1 MTIGKKLLSIN
12 LIINFQKI
20 KIKLLLPIL
29 FISFCAI
36 AQDSKCN
43 IEKLD
48 WEYCRSYDFSP
59 YGSTIYEYWK
69 NKSDN
74 IPYKVLISGAKAS
87 SIIVGKHQLRINSQ
101 KNWVIVD
108 YSGVESKPLINHLL
122 IINNDMIIMD
132 KGHSWVVNVIKI
144 NKPAHFPG
152 VPVEGEINFDLLLV
166 KF

>member
-1 MTIGKKLLSIN
+1 MET
-12 LIINFQKI
+12 
-20 KIKLLLPIL
+20 KIKLLLLIL
-29 FISFCAI
+29 FTSFCAD

-74 IPYKVLISGAKAS
+74 IPHKVLIRGAKAS
-87 SIIVGKHQLRINSQ
+87 SIIIGKNQLRINSQ

-108 YSGVESKPLINHLL
+108 YAGVESKPLINHLF

-132 KGHSWVVNVIKI
+132 GGHSWLVNVIKI
-144 NKPAHFPG
+144 NKPSHFPG
-152 VPVEGEINFDLLLV
+152 VSVEGEINFDLFLIRI
-166 KF
+166 

>member
-1 MTIGKKLLSIN
+1 MMIDKNILSIN

-20 KIKLLLPIL
+20 KIKLLLLIL
-29 FISFCAI
+29 FTSFCAS

-74 IPYKVLISGAKAS
+74 IPYKVLIRGAKAS
-87 SIIVGKHQLRINSQ
+87 SIIIGKYQLRINSQ

-108 YSGVESKPLINHLL
+108 YAGVESKPLINHLL
-122 IINNDMIIMD
+122 IINKDMIIMD
-132 KGHSWVVNVIKI
+132 GGHSWVVNVTKI
-144 NKPAHFPG
+144 HKPSYFPG
-152 VPVEGEINFDLLLV
+152 VSVEGEINFDLLLI
-166 KF
+166 KI

>member
-1 MTIGKKLLSIN
+1 MTICKKLLSIN

-74 IPYKVLISGAKAS
+74 TPYKVLISGAKAS
-87 SIIVGKHQLRINSQ
+87 SIIVGKHQLRINSE

-108 YSGVESKPLINHLL
+108 HAGVESKPLINHLL
-122 IINNDMIIMD
+122 VINNDMIIVD
-132 KGHSWVVNVIKI
+132 EGHSWVVNVIKI

-152 VPVEGEINFDLLLV
+152 VPVEGEINFDLLLI
-166 KF
+166 KS

>member
-1 MTIGKKLLSIN
+1 MMIGKNILSIN
-12 LIINFQKI
+12 LTINFQI
-20 KIKLLLPIL
+20 TKIKLLLLIL
-29 FISFCAI
+29 FTSFCAG

-74 IPYKVLISGAKAS
+74 MPHKVLIRGAKAS
-87 SIIVGKHQLRINSQ
+87 SIIIGKNQLRINSQ

-108 YSGVESKPLINHLL
+108 YAGVESKPLINHLF

-132 KGHSWVVNVIKI
+132 GGHSWLVNVMKI
-144 NKPAHFPG
+144 NKPSHFPG
-152 VPVEGEINFDLLLV
+152 VSVEGEINFDLILIRI
-166 KF
+166 

>member
-1 MTIGKKLLSIN
+1 MMIGKNILSIN
-12 LIINFQKI
+12 LQIIKF
-20 KIKLLLPIL
+20 KLLLLIL
-29 FISFCAI
+29 FTSFCAG

-74 IPYKVLISGAKAS
+74 IPHKVLIRGAKAS
-87 SIIVGKHQLRINSQ
+87 SIIIGKHQLRINSQ

-108 YSGVESKPLINHLL
+108 YAGVESKPLINHLL
-122 IINNDMIIMD
+122 IMNNDVIIMD
-132 KGHSWVVNVIKI
+132 GGSSWIINVIKI
-144 NKPAHFPG
+144 HKPSHFPG
-152 VPVEGEINFDLLLV
+152 VSVEGEINFDLLLI
-166 KF
+166 KI

>member
-1 MTIGKKLLSIN
+1 MMIGKNILSIN
-12 LIINFQKI
+12 FQIIKF
-20 KIKLLLPIL
+20 KLLLLIL
-29 FISFCAI
+29 FTSFCAG

-74 IPYKVLISGAKAS
+74 IPHKVLIRGAKAS
-87 SIIVGKHQLRINSQ
+87 SIIIGKHQLRINSQ

-108 YSGVESKPLINHLL
+108 YAGVESKPLINHLL

-132 KGHSWVVNVIKI
+132 GGSSWIINVIKI
-144 NKPAHFPG
+144 HKPSHFPG
-152 VPVEGEINFDLLLV
+152 VSVEGEINFDLLLIRI
-166 KF
+166 

>member
-1 MTIGKKLLSIN
+1 MIGKNILSIN
-12 LIINFQKI
+12 LTINFQI
-20 KIKLLLPIL
+20 TKIKLLLLIL
-29 FISFCAI
+29 FTSFCAG

-74 IPYKVLISGAKAS
+74 MPHKVLIRGAKAS
-87 SIIVGKHQLRINSQ
+87 SIIIGKNQLRINSQ

-108 YSGVESKPLINHLL
+108 YAGVESKPLINHLF

-132 KGHSWVVNVIKI
+132 GGHSWLVNVMKI
-144 NKPAHFPG
+144 NKPSHFPG
-152 VPVEGEINFDLLLV
+152 VSVEGEINFDLILIRI
-166 KF
+166 